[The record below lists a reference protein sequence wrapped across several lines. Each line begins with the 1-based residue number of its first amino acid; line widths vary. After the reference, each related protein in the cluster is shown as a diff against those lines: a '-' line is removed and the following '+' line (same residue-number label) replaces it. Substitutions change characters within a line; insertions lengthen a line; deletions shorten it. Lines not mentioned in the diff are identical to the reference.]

1 MRTRT
6 APVFSQTPISSDFI
20 QADGI
25 PAEYNKSTY
34 YPLTGTF
41 KIQYFF
47 DPDLMG
53 YVTFDRAHRT
63 GGANLNTSNPRQI
76 YVIRNQPQGGY
87 SIYHLDA
94 KSATA
99 IAMADGFPLKPRDV
113 VYVDP
118 VPLVQWNRVISLI
131 LPSTSAYTSIVT
143 LPSTT
148 RAGR

>member
-1 MRTRT
+1 M
-6 APVFSQTPISSDFI
+6 V
-20 QADGI
+20 
-25 PAEYNKSTY
+25 
-34 YPLTGTF
+34 
-41 KIQYFF
+41 
-47 DPDLMG
+47 
-53 YVTFDRAHRT
+53 
-63 GGANLNTSNPRQI
+63 GGVNLNLADPRQI

-99 IAMADGFPLKPRDV
+99 LALADGFPLKPKDV
-113 VYVDP
+113 IYVDP
-118 VPLVQWNRVISLI
+118 VPLVHWSRVANLI